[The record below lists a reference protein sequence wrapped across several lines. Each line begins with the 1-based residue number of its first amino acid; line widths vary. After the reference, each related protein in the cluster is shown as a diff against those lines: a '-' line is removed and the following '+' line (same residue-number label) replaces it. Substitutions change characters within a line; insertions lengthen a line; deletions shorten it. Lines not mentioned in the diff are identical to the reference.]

1 MIANPAGD
9 SWRQCAEET
18 FVFKAQRMDDDGN
31 VFMVH
36 DGRDIS
42 LVDRETLLSLLR
54 QQLKGH

>member
-1 MIANPAGD
+1 MRHPMSDGF
-9 SWRQCAEET
+9 RQCGEET

-31 VFMVH
+31 LFIVH

-42 LVDRETLLSLLR
+42 LADRETLLSLLR